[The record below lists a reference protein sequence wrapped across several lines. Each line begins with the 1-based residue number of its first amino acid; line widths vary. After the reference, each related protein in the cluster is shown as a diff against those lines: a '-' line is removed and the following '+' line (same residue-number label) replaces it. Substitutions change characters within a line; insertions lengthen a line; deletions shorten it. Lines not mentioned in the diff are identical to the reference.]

1 MGDNKH
7 FFFEKLFLLQ
17 IHAYTFLSSSLVPPP
32 PSSPPLPSLT
42 SDINLTIPFF
52 NHFYLN
58 KLQFN
63 LTVIKFHPLP
73 PPPLLQLLNLSF
85 FFFFLL
91 FSFGLPSVILF
102 NCFQS
107 IFQFIV
113 VNHSKR
119 LNNRN

>member
-1 MGDNKH
+1 MRIFNLFEWEIINISFSKSYFYSKYTLTH
-7 FFFEKLFLLQ
+7 FFLP
-17 IHAYTFLSSSLVPPP
+17 LSSPPP

-42 SDINLTIPFF
+42 SDINLTILFF

-85 FFFFLL
+85 FFFFCCSLLVFPLSSSLTL
-91 FSFGLPSVILF
+91 FSQFF
-102 NCFQS
+102 NS
-107 IFQFIV
+107 
-113 VNHSKR
+113 
-119 LNNRN
+119 LL

>member
-1 MGDNKH
+1 MGNNKH

-17 IHAYTFLSSSLVPPP
+17 IHAYTFLSSSLVPPTTTT
-32 PSSPPLPSLT
+32 SLPLPSLT

-85 FFFFLL
+85 FFFFCCSLL
-91 FSFGLPSVILF
+91 VFPLSSSLTVFSQFF
-102 NCFQS
+102 NS
-107 IFQFIV
+107 LLLTII
-113 VNHSKR
+113 KD
-119 LNNRN
+119 